1 MEFKRLNKKVKAM
14 WRINRLFSFIFPT
27 LLMLIIAISTD
38 ELWCYIATVLIGL
51 VGIAVIIL
59 YPIVEYLQWSYHITD
74 EIIEIKK
81 GIFFKTH
88 SIIPVLRI
96 HNVNT
101 YQGPASRMFGLS
113 TLSINTASG
122 TFKIEGLEAD
132 KAEEIAQGLKCI
144 VSKNNNEKFYG
155 EEVNDGQK

>member
-59 YPIVEYLQWSYHITD
+59 YPIVEYLQWSYRITD

-96 HNVNT
+96 HNVT
-101 YQGPASRMFGLS
+101 HIKVLRQECSDSLPSA
-113 TLSINTASG
+113 
-122 TFKIEGLEAD
+122 
-132 KAEEIAQGLKCI
+132 
-144 VSKNNNEKFYG
+144 
-155 EEVNDGQK
+155 